1 MLQTCS
7 IGKENHFW
15 LLARE
20 VTWYG
25 RWLLLIRFFLGI
37 KTKLQTLNSAAWLK
51 LLKQQGDFFYLEFI
65 WTFVQFFCASDF
77 ASARVCST
85 SSGDLLEFW
94 KIILLSG
101 LWVTVTSVSRYSD
114 SCQQDWSQTSTSLYF
129 LAMSIW
135 QRTSQLTI
143 FPLRTG
149 IESWQLIMTD
159 SRVTR
164 LSVETSAFT
173 DREIEN
179 RDKSNIDLIIHRL
192 LGVVGTNEKMP
203 HGHR

>member
-1 MLQTCS
+1 M
-7 IGKENHFW
+7 
-15 LLARE
+15 
-20 VTWYG
+20 
-25 RWLLLIRFFLGI
+25 
-37 KTKLQTLNSAAWLK
+37 
-51 LLKQQGDFFYLEFI
+51 
-65 WTFVQFFCASDF
+65 QFFCASDF
-77 ASARVCST
+77 ASARVWST
-85 SSGDLLEFW
+85 SSWDLLEFW
-94 KIILLSG
+94 KIIVLSG
-101 LWVTVTSVSRYSD
+101 LWVTVISVSRYSD

-129 LAMSIW
+129 LTMSIW

-179 RDKSNIDLIIHRL
+179 RADKSNIDLIIHRL
-192 LGVVGTNEKMP
+192 LGGGWDEREDALWSKISKIYAIDTN
-203 HGHR
+203 HIFDV